1 MAEGMGMA
9 NATGMRIAALQAPVL
24 DSPQARIDWLA
35 TYLPQARADGAHL
48 VALPELFAHGYHI
61 AERLAD
67 RAEPRDGPTATA
79 MAELARANGVAV
91 LYGYAERA
99 DGVIYNSAA
108 CVDAQGRII
117 GHHRKLAIPPGFERS
132 IFTPGQGVRVFT
144 LHGVRIAILICYDA
158 EFPETARYAA
168 SLGAQVIV
176 VPTALG
182 AAWGWVA
189 GRMIPTRG
197 FENGVYLAYIN
208 HAGTENGLDYLGQS
222 IIVAPDGEDMA
233 RAGAGPE
240 MIVADIHVARV
251 AAAQARLPYL
261 SDREA
266 LVLE

>member
-1 MAEGMGMA
+1 MAEAIGLCL
-9 NATGMRIAALQAPVL
+9 AALQAPVL
-24 DSPQARIDWLA
+24 DTPQERIEWLA
-35 TYLPQARADGAHL
+35 ARLPEARANGAHL

-61 AERLAD
+61 PDQIAA

-79 MAELARANGVAV
+79 MADLARANGIAI

-99 DGVIYNSAA
+99 DAVIHNSAA
-108 CVDAQGRII
+108 CVDATGTMI

-132 IFTPGQGVRVFT
+132 IFEPGQGVRLFT
-144 LHGVRIAILICYDA
+144 LNGVRVAILICYDA
-158 EFPETARYAA
+158 EFPEAARHAA
-168 SLGAQVIV
+168 LLGAQVIV

-197 FENGVYLAYIN
+197 FENGVYIAYIN
-208 HAGTENGLDYLGQS
+208 HAGTENGLSYLGQS
-222 IIVAPDGEDMA
+222 VIAAPDGEDIA
-233 RAGAGPE
+233 RAGSGAE
-240 MIVADIHVARV
+240 IIFADLSAARV

-261 SDREA
+261 SDRGS